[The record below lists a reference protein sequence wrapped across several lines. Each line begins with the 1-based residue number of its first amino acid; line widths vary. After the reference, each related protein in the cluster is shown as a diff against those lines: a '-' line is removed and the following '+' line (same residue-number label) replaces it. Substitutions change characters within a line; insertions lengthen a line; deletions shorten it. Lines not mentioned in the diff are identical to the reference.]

1 MDKLFSRSN
10 QSVTEYVNALDLEL
24 PDDLAA
30 LNPGL
35 DVSQHRAPKV
45 EVHEVN
51 DDAVWELWQ
60 DSVAFQDSQF
70 GDALADERPSQA
82 APAPLEDIAPVVDAF
97 ASAHKKPNQG
107 DT

>member
-1 MDKLFSRSN
+1 MDKLFSRLN

-35 DVSQHRAPKV
+35 DLAPQPAPEV

-70 GDALADERPSQA
+70 GDSLADECPMQA
-82 APAPLEDIAPVVDAF
+82 APAPPEVLASFVDAF
-97 ASAHKKPNQG
+97 ASAHGKPK
-107 DT
+107 